1 MQRIEIR
8 VKEQM
13 DERWVDWLEGLEIQH
28 ANSGETILTGSV
40 PDQAALFGL
49 MTKLRDLGV
58 TLISVNSHEY
68 VQAGPP
74 DGSLS

>member
-28 ANSGETILTGSV
+28 ANSGETILAGSV

-68 VQAGPP
+68 VQPGPP